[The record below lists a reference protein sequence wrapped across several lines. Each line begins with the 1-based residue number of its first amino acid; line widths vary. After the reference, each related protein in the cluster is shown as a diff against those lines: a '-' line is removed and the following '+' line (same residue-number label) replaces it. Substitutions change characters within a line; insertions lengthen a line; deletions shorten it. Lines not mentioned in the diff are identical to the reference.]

1 MFLEVYKITCI
12 INNKIYIGSTKYS
25 KEKRWGNLGCS
36 SSHLS
41 CVRDGVDKP
50 LYNDIRKYGKEN
62 FELETVEYVE
72 GSRKY
77 LLSREDFWIKKYW
90 NELGKDMMYNKW
102 DLAYGN
108 RNWSVPHNPE
118 FQKKAAKIRQERYG
132 TSNAKMITSEAMKK
146 AKETKIRKYG
156 NAGPHLSI
164 EAQKSQINKISN
176 RILDN
181 SDNTIIIGYK
191 NVVNKLNKE
200 GYNVTLWQVKEMIYK
215 KMSKNMVMKTFKNY
229 NIINRFKNLGRNI

>member
-1 MFLEVYKITCI
+1 MEVYKITCK
-12 INNKIYIGSTKYS
+12 INNKVYIGSTQYT
-25 KEKRWGNLGCS
+25 KETRWKNGHLRIANRKKNINNNL
-36 SSHLS
+36 
-41 CVRDGVDKP
+41 
-50 LYNDIRKYGKEN
+50 LYKDIKKYGKEN
-62 FELETVEYVE
+62 FKLETIEYVE
-72 GSRKY
+72 GDKKY

-102 DLAYGN
+102 DLAYGS

-118 FQKKAAKIRQERYG
+118 FQKKAAKVRQERYG

-200 GYNVTLWQVKEMIYK
+200 GYNVTLWQVKKIIYK
-215 KMSKNMVMKTFKNY
+215 KMSKSMVIKTFKNY